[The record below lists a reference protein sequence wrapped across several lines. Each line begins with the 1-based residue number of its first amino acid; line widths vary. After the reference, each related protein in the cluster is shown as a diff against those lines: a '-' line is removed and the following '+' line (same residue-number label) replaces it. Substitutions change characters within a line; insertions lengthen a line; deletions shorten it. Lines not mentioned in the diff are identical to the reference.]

1 MSVINKMLKDLDQ
14 DQRQRIVHPNLVSMP
29 SSPSARQPRNW
40 WWLVLLLSVVAVG
53 LSWYSLWP
61 NLSGRAETLL
71 TQAPA
76 SATAQ
81 EVVEPLPMAP
91 AVTPAVS
98 VISEPQ
104 PAQVPV
110 TSVPATSA
118 PATSVPAIE
127 TVAAA
132 NNDAAANTS
141 KANAPATTASAR
153 PTVRIE
159 AAIEPEQRQA
169 ASIEQAPMSAPAA
182 VTPKA
187 EPKVVAV
194 AEVVAPKPKPV
205 MVVTPA
211 ALTSE
216 QQAQQFLAQAQQRQ
230 GGTDL
235 LKQALALDPQ
245 LHEARVLLAERQAA
259 TDLGTALVT
268 LAKASQAYPLHSEY
282 PLLAAELSQQAG
294 QDEQAKLWLG
304 QLAQKPLTSELLA
317 RRAAVAQGLSM
328 LTMAVSDYQA
338 LTQAQPEQGRWWL
351 GLAYSLD
358 RMGQYSKALP
368 AYQQAART
376 NTLSTSARQYID
388 QRLKQLGEAG

>member
-40 WWLVLLLSVVAVG
+40 WWLVLLLSVVAAG

-71 TQAPA
+71 AQAPA

-81 EVVEPLPMAP
+81 EAAEPLPMAP

-98 VISEPQ
+98 VVSELE
-104 PAQVPV
+104 PAQV
-110 TSVPATSA
+110 

-141 KANAPATTASAR
+141 KANAPATAAAAG
-153 PTVRIE
+153 PTVRTE

-182 VTPKA
+182 VAPKA

-368 AYQQAART
+368 AYQRAART